1 MAHIQ
6 GEVLIGRPVEEV
18 FDFVADQRTEPT
30 YNRNMVSSEMTTEGP
45 IGVGTRFQATVQGR
59 SRPMTMDIEYT
70 AFERPYLIASTT
82 HMSSADFAG
91 TLTFTPTPAGTR
103 LRWSWDARPK
113 GLTRLLAP
121 LFTVIG
127 ARQEGGVWTALR
139 DHLEAASSTTSTS
152 PVRRRR

>member
-6 GEVLIGRPVEEV
+6 GEVLIGRPVEEI
-18 FDFVADQRTEPT
+18 FDFVADQSTEPT
-30 YNRNMVSSEMTTEGP
+30 DNRNMVSAEMTTEGR

-91 TLTFTPTPAGTR
+91 TLTFTPSPA
-103 LRWSWDARPK
+103 
-113 GLTRLLAP
+113 
-121 LFTVIG
+121 
-127 ARQEGGVWTALR
+127 
-139 DHLEAASSTTSTS
+139 
-152 PVRRRR
+152 